1 MPRATFAS
9 RMYRFYTGLTPP
21 RVPAGIA
28 VMNPYADPA
37 ARRYVKAYLDAF
49 YADDRPRLLAFGI
62 NPGRFGAGV
71 TGVTF
76 TDPVALA
83 DACGVA
89 NALPRRRE
97 ISSEF
102 IYRFIDAAGGVRAF
116 TRRAFL
122 TAVSPLGFTRRGINL
137 NYYDVPALARACT
150 PFVVA
155 SVERHLA
162 MGGRR
167 DRAIV
172 LGAGKNAEWFGR
184 LNAEHGWFTRLDA
197 LDHPRFIM
205 QYRRKRLDE
214 YVERYVRTFADD

>member
-9 RMYRFYTGLTPP
+9 RMYRFYTALDAP
-21 RVPAGIA
+21 RVPKGIT

-37 ARRYVKAYLDAF
+37 AQRYVKAYLVTF

-89 NALPRRRE
+89 NALARRRE
-97 ISSEF
+97 LSSEF

-116 TRRAFL
+116 TRHAFL

-150 PFVVA
+150 PFIVA

-184 LNAEHGWFTRLDA
+184 LNAQHGWFARLDA

-205 QYRRKRLDE
+205 QYRRKRVDE
-214 YVERYVRTFADD
+214 YVARYVRAFADD